1 MAEPTRLRL
10 RLLGRFAAEAD
21 GVPARSVEISGK
33 LRRALLA
40 YLAIQPSL
48 AETRERLAS
57 LLWGESS
64 DRQARQNL
72 RQCLLELRRDVEA
85 VDLDPLKVDR
95 TIIALDPG
103 LIAVDAREF
112 LTLCDSDDLADL
124 ERAMGL
130 YDGPLLDGLDL
141 DIDAFRDWLGKE
153 RMRFESAAALV
164 FEKYALRQDEA
175 RNGAQ
180 AIRAAERL
188 VALDPMRESG
198 QRLLIRLLAR
208 FRGKD
213 AALAQ
218 AGVLTAAL
226 RAELDA
232 APEPET
238 AALIDEIKSSP
249 APAVAPVTVRCVS
262 AESRQ
267 EVHQETRQGSHQVSV
282 GEEPSAVSL
291 ADPEFVTPHTDVS
304 RRVAWSAAGISV
316 VMLSVVALVLFGHD
330 QRMPQPLHTP
340 AAAKVAAGPQ
350 PALPPQAS
358 GITPVVTVD
367 KAALAA
373 LGSSAVVVLPF
384 TMVDALDGGPDKRI
398 VDRITDDLI
407 NDLSRIP
414 PLRVI
419 APQTSRLYGGQ
430 PIDVAAIGTE
440 LGVRYIVEGNVRF
453 VKPNLRIN
461 VSLVDATTRLQVWSE
476 RFDRDYA
483 EQFAVQGEIVRGI
496 ARALHLSEEQRQQPA
511 APEVP
516 EIDELLAKGWY
527 AIANNAI
534 LGPTGPARYFG
545 EVLQRDAGNVQ
556 AMTGLAGYHVVLV
569 DRFLVAENGDHL
581 DRAEELLRQA
591 IARNPLSSRSHYFL
605 GVVHKL
611 RGQRP
616 EALAAFAKVIEINP
630 NYPLAY
636 AHTGDVLAGMG
647 KFDEAMD
654 QVHYAIRLSPKD
666 PILGV
671 FSLFAGK
678 IELERGNDAAATD
691 WLKRA
696 VGLAPRSAFTHAV
709 LAAAFALQDDRTASA
724 KYAAAAK
731 GIAPWLTYDR
741 MAKRVADE
749 TEEGLPPRR
758 LIEGLRKAFGDAS

>member
-1 MAEPTRLRL
+1 MAPARLRL
-10 RLLGRFAAEAD
+10 HLLGRFTAEVD
-21 GVPARSVEISGK
+21 GEPVRSVEISGR

-40 YLAIQPSL
+40 YLAMQPSL

-57 LLWGESS
+57 LLWGESP

-72 RQCLLELRRDVEA
+72 RQCLLDLRREFEPVGF
-85 VDLDPLKVDR
+85 DPLKINR
-95 TIIALDPG
+95 TTIALDPD
-103 LIAVDAREF
+103 LIAVDARRF

-124 ERAMGL
+124 EQAIGL

-141 DIDAFRDWLGKE
+141 DIDVFRDWLGKE
-153 RMRFESAAALV
+153 RARFESGAALV
-164 FEKYALRQDEA
+164 FEKYALGQEQA

-188 VALDPMRESG
+188 VALDPVRESS

-218 AGVLTAAL
+218 ADALTTVL
-226 RAELDA
+226 RDELDA
-232 APEPET
+232 GLEPET
-238 AALIDEIKSSP
+238 AALIDEIKSSTVP
-249 APAVAPVTVRCVS
+249 AALPVTIRRAS
-262 AESRQ
+262 AE
-267 EVHQETRQGSHQVSV
+267 
-282 GEEPSAVSL
+282 AVDGSL
-291 ADPEFVTPHTDVS
+291 AEKPSVSRPEPEFAPPRAAIS
-304 RRVAWSAAGISV
+304 RPVVWSAAGISAV
-316 VMLSVVALVLFGHD
+316 ALSVVALMLFGRD
-330 QRMPQPLHTP
+330 QMTPQPRNTSP
-340 AAAKVAAGPQ
+340 APEVAVGP
-350 PALPPQAS
+350 PSDLPPQAS
-358 GITPVVTVD
+358 GLTPVVTVD

-373 LGSSAVVVLPF
+373 LGSSAIVVLPF
-384 TMVDALDGGPDKRI
+384 TMADVPDGGPDRRI
-398 VDRITDDLI
+398 VERITDDLI

-430 PIDVAAIGTE
+430 PIDVAAIGAD
-440 LGVRYIVEGNVRF
+440 LGVRYIVEGNVQF
-453 VKPNLRIN
+453 LKPHLRIN

-476 RFDRDYA
+476 RFDRDFA

-496 ARALHLSEEQRQQPA
+496 ARALHVSVLAHEEQRRPPA
-511 APEVP
+511 APETAGV
-516 EIDELLAKGWY
+516 DELLAKGWY

-534 LGPTGPARYFG
+534 LGPTGPARYFS
-545 EVLQRDAGNVQ
+545 EVLQRDAGNAQ
-556 AMTGLAGYHVVLV
+556 AMTGLGGYHVVLV

-591 IARNPLSSRSHYFL
+591 IARNPLSFRSYYFL
-605 GVVHKL
+605 GVMHKL

-616 EALAAFAKVIEINP
+616 EALAAFAKAIENNP

-636 AHTGDVLAGMG
+636 AHTGDVLAHMG
-647 KFDEAMD
+647 KLDEAMD
-654 QVHYAIRLSPKD
+654 QVLYAIRLSPKD

-696 VGLAPRSAFTHAV
+696 VELAPRSAFTHAV
-709 LAAAFALQDDRTASA
+709 LAAAFALQDDKAASA

-741 MAKRVADE
+741 LAKRITDE

-758 LIEGLRKAFGDAS
+758 LIEGLRKAFAEGR

>member
-1 MAEPTRLRL
+1 MVEPTRLRL
-10 RLLGRFAAEAD
+10 RLLGRFTAEVD
-21 GVPARSVEISGK
+21 GEPSRSVEISGK

-57 LLWGESS
+57 LLWGESP

-72 RQCLLELRRDVEA
+72 RQCLLDLRRDFEA
-85 VDLDPLKVDR
+85 VGLDPLRVDR
-95 TIIALDPG
+95 TTIALDPD

-124 ERAMGL
+124 EQATGL

-153 RMRFESAAALV
+153 RLRFESAAALL

-175 RNGAQ
+175 RNGAL
-180 AIRAAERL
+180 AIRAAEWL
-188 VALDPMRESG
+188 VGLDPVRESG

-218 AGVLTAAL
+218 AAALTATL

-238 AALIDEIKSSP
+238 VALIDEIKSCTVPATSP
-249 APAVAPVTVRCVS
+249 VTIRRPSVEAGGGSVVDKPAAVARIDSIS
-262 AESRQ
+262 APPR
-267 EVHQETRQGSHQVSV
+267 VAFPR
-282 GEEPSAVSL
+282 P
-291 ADPEFVTPHTDVS
+291 
-304 RRVAWSAAGISV
+304 VAWSALAVGAV
-316 VMLSVVALVLFGHD
+316 ALGVVALVLYGRD
-330 QRMPQPLHTP
+330 PVTPQPGNTP
-340 AAAKVAAGPQ
+340 VAAKVAAGPQ
-350 PALPPQAS
+350 PTLPPQAS
-358 GITPVVTVD
+358 GVTPVVTVD

-384 TMVDALDGGPDKRI
+384 TVTEAPDGAPDKRI
-398 VDRITDDLI
+398 AERITDDLI
-407 NDLSRIP
+407 NDLSRMP

-419 APQTSRLYGGQ
+419 ARATSRLYAGQ
-430 PIDVAAIGTE
+430 PIDVAVIGAE
-440 LGVRYIVEGNVRF
+440 LGVRYIVEGNVQF
-453 VKPNLRIN
+453 VKSNLRID
-461 VSLVDATTRLQVWSE
+461 VSLVDVTTRLQAWSE
-476 RFDRDYA
+476 RFERDPA
-483 EQFAVQGEIVRGI
+483 EQFALQGEIVRGI
-496 ARALHLSEEQRQQPA
+496 AGALHLSEEQRRQAA
-511 APEVP
+511 APEASGV
-516 EIDELLAKGWY
+516 DELLAKGWH

-534 LGPTGPARYFG
+534 LGPTGPSRYFS
-545 EVLQRDAGNVQ
+545 EVLQRDAGNAQ
-556 AMTGLAGYHVVLV
+556 AMIGLGGYHVVLI

-591 IARNPLSSRSHYFL
+591 VARNPLSFRGHYFL
-605 GVVHKL
+605 GVMHKL
-611 RGQRP
+611 RGERP
-616 EALAAFAKVIEINP
+616 EALAAFAKAIQNNP

-654 QVHYAIRLSPKD
+654 QVLYAIRLSPKD
-666 PILGV
+666 PILGA

-678 IELERGNDAAATD
+678 IELERGNDVVATD

-696 VGLAPRSAFTHAV
+696 VQLAPRSAFAHAV
-709 LAAAFALQDDRTASA
+709 LAAALALQDDKAASA
-724 KYAAAAK
+724 KYAVAAK

-741 MAKRVADE
+741 MAKRVSDE

-758 LIEGLRKAFGDAS
+758 LIEGLRKAFGDAG

>member
-1 MAEPTRLRL
+1 MAEPTRLTLRL
-10 RLLGRFAAEAD
+10 RGRFAAEAD
-21 GVPARSVEISGK
+21 GEPTRSVEISGR

-40 YLAIQPSL
+40 YLAMQPSL

-72 RQCLLELRRDVEA
+72 RQCLLELRREFEPVGF
-85 VDLDPLKVDR
+85 DPLRIDR
-95 TIIALDPG
+95 TTIALAPD

-112 LTLCDSDDLADL
+112 LALCDSDDLTDL
-124 ERAMGL
+124 EKAMGL

-164 FEKYALRQDEA
+164 FERYALRQDEA

-188 VALDPMRESG
+188 VALDPVRESG

-213 AALAQ
+213 VALAQ

-226 RAELDA
+226 RVELDA

-262 AESRQ
+262 AE
-267 EVHQETRQGSHQVSV
+267 VHQQARQASHQVSAT
-282 GEEPSAVSL
+282 EAPSAVSL
-291 ADPEFVTPHTDVS
+291 ANPEFVTPRSAVS
-304 RRVAWSAAGISV
+304 RRGAWSAAG
-316 VMLSVVALVLFGHD
+316 LSVVALSLAALVLFGRD
-330 QRMPQPLHTP
+330 QETPQPTHTQ
-340 AAAKVAAGPQ
+340 AAPKVAAAPQ
-350 PALPPQAS
+350 PTLPPQAS
-358 GITPVVTVD
+358 GTTPVVTID

-384 TMVDALDGGPDKRI
+384 TMADAPDGAPDRRI
-398 VDRITDDLI
+398 VERITDHLI

-430 PIDVAAIGTE
+430 PIDVAAIGAE
-440 LGVRYIVEGNVRF
+440 LGVRYVVEGNVQF
-453 VKPNLRIN
+453 VKPNLRIS
-461 VSLVDATTRLQVWSE
+461 VSLVDTATRLQVWSE

-483 EQFAVQGEIVRGI
+483 EQFALQGEIVRGI
-496 ARALHLSEEQRQQPA
+496 ASALHLSVLAYEEQRRPPA
-511 APEVP
+511 APEAAGV
-516 EIDELLAKGWY
+516 DELLAKGWY

-545 EVLQRDAGNVQ
+545 EVLQRDAGNTQ
-556 AMTGLAGYHVVLV
+556 AMTGLGGYHVVLV

-581 DRAEELLRQA
+581 DRAGELLRQA
-591 IARNPLSSRSHYFL
+591 IARNPLSFRSYYFL
-605 GVVHKL
+605 GVMHKL

-691 WLKRA
+691 WFKRA
-696 VGLAPRSAFTHAV
+696 VELAPRSAFTHAA
-709 LAAAFALQDDRTASA
+709 LAAAFALQDDKAASA

-749 TEEGLPPRR
+749 TEEGLQPRR
-758 LIEGLRKAFGDAS
+758 LIEGLRKAFGEAG